1 MRAFRLT
8 IVAAVL
14 VSLAGAAEARND
26 KLTFP
31 IADALRAGKDKLD
44 PGVKLYFGNPGP
56 GGTQLGRFTAN
67 RKTNASGKP
76 DKQACEW
83 AFLSSVIAL
92 QERARKEG
100 GNAVVGIV
108 SIYKKHE
115 TSSASQYVCAAG
127 NVVTGVAFRGTVV
140 RL

>member
-1 MRAFRLT
+1 MRALRLT
-8 IVAAVL
+8 IVAVL
-14 VSLAGAAEARND
+14 VSVAGAADARND
-26 KLTFP
+26 RLTLP
-31 IADALRAGKDKLD
+31 ISEALAAGKDRLD

-67 RKTNASGKP
+67 RKTNASGKS
-76 DKQACEW
+76 DKQSCEW

-108 SIYKKHE
+108 SIYKKQE
-115 TSSASQYVCAAG
+115 TSSATQYVCAAG

>member
-14 VSLAGAAEARND
+14 VSLGGAAEARND
-26 KLTFP
+26 RLTLP
-31 IADALRAGKDKLD
+31 IADALRAGKDRLD
-44 PGVKLYFGNPGP
+44 PGVRLYFGNPGP
-56 GGTQLGRFTAN
+56 GGSQLGRFTAN
-67 RKTNASGKP
+67 RKTNGGGKS
-76 DKQACEW
+76 DKEACEW

-92 QERARKEG
+92 QERARREG

-108 SIYKKHE
+108 SIYKRRE
-115 TSSASQYVCAAG
+115 TSSATQYVCAAG
-127 NVVTGVAFRGTVV
+127 NVVVGVAFRGTVV